1 MSRKIKKFP
10 FVAISLLLIVG
21 FYGCSGKEETQ
32 VETNAPAEQQEETQA
47 ETNASS
53 EQQEEA
59 QTGTQPQADKADIEE
74 PVKEEEE
81 GFATSEEAV
90 LSYLAGLRDN
100 DFGRMEDSFL
110 DKSRAADIIN
120 QYVYFCGFDQIPGI
134 ESEGYI
140 KLDEDG
146 DAEKFTE
153 QLTGLIEAAD
163 FGSMEFLGFIPLD
176 EYTDDS
182 SIETYRDNL
191 DRMAEENGGSELKN
205 QAVVIRINDE
215 AYFFFLDTIKA
226 DDRWYILQL
235 GGGLPLLLG
244 AEVEDVGTSRAEGIS
259 EEELKT
265 IMGDN
270 ADIPKLPES
279 RAGAGRDRIESEGFD
294 TPEEAVT
301 AYLEGLKAR
310 DTEQMLSTFSVE
322 SYAQNFNMQAYLEH
336 TQAYMYLSQE
346 MAFPTVNDFT
356 KAMAACKRRGQLQE
370 DILEQGNWL
379 YSWNCFLTDTELEQG
394 AFFTWEELQEKL
406 ELDSI
411 EVIDF
416 IQPETFAEDER
427 MKQATKEFWSQRA
440 GIYGADQIQ
449 DCVTVF
455 TCGGE
460 KYCLFMEVA
469 QYDGRWYNHSF
480 DPYTYMLTGYSA
492 DGMGTLPWAAFEEEQ

>member
-32 VETNAPAEQQEETQA
+32 VETNAPAEQQEETQ
-47 ETNASS
+47 
-53 EQQEEA
+53 
-59 QTGTQPQADKADIEE
+59 TGTQPQADTADIEK
-74 PVKEEEE
+74 PVTGEKEEE

-100 DFGRMEDSFL
+100 DFGRMEDCFF

-120 QYVYFCGFDQIPGI
+120 QYVYFCGIDQIPGI

-182 SIETYRDNL
+182 RIETYRDNL
-191 DRMAEENGGSELKN
+191 DGMAEDNGGSELKN

-215 AYFFFLDTIKA
+215 VYFLFLDTIKA
-226 DDRWYILQL
+226 DDRWYIFQL

-244 AEVEDVGTSRAEGIS
+244 AEAEDVGTGRAEGIS

-270 ADIPKLPES
+270 ADIPELPGS
-279 RAGAGRDRIESEGFD
+279 RAGAGGDRIESEGFD

-301 AYLEGLKAR
+301 AYLEGLKAC

-336 TQAYMYLSQE
+336 TQAYMYLTQE
-346 MAFPTVNDFT
+346 VAFPTVNDFT
-356 KAMAACKRRGQLQE
+356 KAMTASKRKGQLQE
-370 DILEQGNWL
+370 DILKQGNGL

-406 ELDSI
+406 ELDSV

-416 IQPETFAEDER
+416 IPPETFAEDER

-480 DPYTYMLTGYSA
+480 DSYTYMLTGYGA
-492 DGMGTLPWAAFEEEQ
+492 DGMGTLPWAAFEEE